1 MKNFRPYT
9 LSIASLIACL
19 SSSTI
24 FAAKAFD
31 ANQTQ
36 EIQQIVHDYLVSNP
50 DVLIEASNA
59 LREKEQKKA
68 NTIAQNAISKLAKT
82 IFQSPNSPSFGN
94 NKAQTNIVEFI
105 DYQCGHCKQMS
116 AIVKQISKDDKNVK
130 IIVKELPIF
139 GKTSNYAARAA
150 IAAYKQGSDKYL
162 AFHDELLKENNP
174 LDEDKVLALAKKA
187 GLNVD
192 KLKTDMDSDS
202 VQNEIKENFSLAQEI
217 GLLGTPAFI
226 IGNKNGSKS
235 EYIPGATSKEVL
247 LAAVK
252 KVNG

>member
-1 MKNFRPYT
+1 MKNFRFYT
-9 LSIASLIACL
+9 LSIAAITACL
-19 SSSTI
+19 SSSAV
-24 FAAKAFD
+24 FAKAFD
-31 ANQTQ
+31 NNQTQ
-36 EIQQIVHDYLVSNP
+36 EIQKIVHDYLVTNP
-50 DVLIEASNA
+50 DVLIEASNS

-68 NTIAQNAISKLAKT
+68 NSIAQNAISKLSKN
-82 IFQSPNSPSFGN
+82 IFQSASSPSFGN
-94 NKAQTNIVEFI
+94 NKAQISIVEFI

-116 AIVKQISKDDKNVK
+116 AIVKEISKDDKNVK

-150 IAAYKQGSDKYL
+150 IASYKQGSDKYL
-162 AFHDELLKENNP
+162 AFHEELLKESNP
-174 LDEDKVLALAKKA
+174 LDEDKVIALAKKA
-187 GLNVD
+187 GVNIE

-226 IGNKNGSKS
+226 IGNKNGSKA
-235 EYIPGATSKEVL
+235 EYIPGATSKEAL
-247 LAAVK
+247 LAAIK